1 MAATAAP
8 TTPELFIEQSIG
20 PVRVDRLNGVLRG
33 IKICGLRSKNG
44 RRYTEAALRKAV
56 RLYEGAKVNI
66 DHLKPGESCPADKR
80 LGHLEEVYW
89 SDTPTKGLYGN
100 LRFPPDHPKAAW
112 LCSVAEHTPNDLGMS
127 HRASAG
133 DVSFDG
139 KGEPIVESIS
149 EVESVDLVADPATV
163 GGLFEEVDPTRKP
176 PMKKAVQALLEA
188 AALFP
193 IQKVPL
199 KELVDDSALATAL
212 AEEIEVAETTAPVD
226 AAKTAFGSLAAHLMV
241 TGAPAAAFASLVE
254 RRAKFLGEEI
264 KPVVEA
270 KPDAKIDDVPKVAGA
285 ITAAKLCEQVKYTPT
300 AGQLALLAEETEP
313 KAKAIAEE
321 FARIAL
327 SRPEAKP
334 LSGTREQ
341 PVTESANPPKAART
355 PDELA
360 ARIA

>member
-20 PVRVDRLNGVLRG
+20 PVRVDRAGGILRG

-133 DVSFDG
+133 EVSFDG

-212 AEEIEVAETTAPVD
+212 AEEIEVAEAAAPVD

-241 TGAPAAAFASLVE
+241 TGAPAAAFAQARPRC
-254 RRAKFLGEEI
+254 RRRQDQRHAQGSRGHHCRQ
-264 KPVVEA
+264 VVR
-270 KPDAKIDDVPKVAGA
+270 
-285 ITAAKLCEQVKYTPT
+285 
-300 AGQLALLAEETEP
+300 AGQVHAHRRPARPPRRGDGAEGQGHRGRVCP
-313 KAKAIAEE
+313 HC
-321 FARIAL
+321 
-327 SRPEAKP
+327 PESP
-334 LSGTREQ
+334 RGQ
-341 PVTESANPPKAART
+341 AAVGH
-355 PDELA
+355 P
-360 ARIA
+360 

>member
-241 TGAPAAAFASLVE
+241 TGAPAAAFAALVE

-264 KPVVEA
+264 KPATVTETVTPPET
-270 KPDAKIDDVPKVAGA
+270 PKVAGA

>member
-8 TTPELFIEQSIG
+8 ITAELFIEQSIG
-20 PVRVDRLNGVLRG
+20 PVRVDRAGGVLRG
-33 IKICGLRSKNG
+33 VKICGLRSKNG
-44 RRYTEAALRKAV
+44 RRYTEAALQRAV
-56 RLYEGAKVNI
+56 KLYEGAKVNI

-80 LGHLEEVYW
+80 LGHLFEVHW

-100 LRFPPDHPKAAW
+100 LKFPPDHPKAAW

-163 GGLFEEVDPTRKP
+163 GGLFEEVDPQRKF
-176 PMKKAVQALLEA
+176 PMKKAVKALLEA

-199 KELVDDSALATAL
+199 KELVDDATLANAL
-212 AEEIEVAETTAPVD
+212 AEEIETAEGVAPAD
-226 AAKTAFGSLAAHLMV
+226 SAKAAFGSLAAHLMV
-241 TGAPAAAFASLVE
+241 SGAPAAAFASLVE

-264 KPVVEA
+264 KTVPVVE
-270 KPDAKIDDVPKVAGA
+270 DAKISETPKAVGA
-285 ITAAKLCEQVKYTPT
+285 IAAAKLCEAVKFVPNS
-300 AGQLALLAEETEP
+300 GQLALLADQPESM
-313 KAKAIAEE
+313 AKQIAEE

-334 LSGTREQ
+334 LSGTRDQ
-341 PVTESANPPKAART
+341 IVTEDTTETKPAAS
-355 PDELA
+355 LA
-360 ARIA
+360 EFVAKCA